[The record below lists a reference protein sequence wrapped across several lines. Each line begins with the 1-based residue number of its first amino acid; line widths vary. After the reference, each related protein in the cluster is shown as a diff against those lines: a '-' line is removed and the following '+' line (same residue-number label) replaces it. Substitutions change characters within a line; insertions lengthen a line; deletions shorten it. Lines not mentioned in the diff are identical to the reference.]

1 VSDRD
6 AFLRAI
12 ADRQGDPLARMQFAD
27 WLDDRDPVA
36 AAFQRILAEPD
47 RHDLRLA
54 WADMVGGERGEFV
67 AVQVELATLTDA
79 DGRPKPGWSELIERY
94 HRKLCRE
101 DATLAA
107 VKHRDALRRRERELL
122 TNMAT
127 SATSPLNWVVWEPQ
141 CLRGECV
148 CANLAG
154 DAADTNPHHCPRIT
168 FARGFVSSV
177 TLSWADWQAHAD
189 ALLAACPIRRVNRPR
204 ACGECQ
210 GQGCERIV
218 PQRGGWPAACPTCR
232 GTGRVAAW
240 VGGGRVVLTTW
251 PATHWIR
258 GGAPGLSRL
267 QLLGPDGPF
276 GETVPYGPTSDMVTR
291 LLDAEWP
298 GVDFGL
304 PAARGQAGNIWF
316 AELTPDSWQLTVHQP
331 DGTETTTTGGRAVT
345 GTP

>member
-1 VSDRD
+1 
-6 AFLRAI
+6 
-12 ADRQGDPLARMQFAD
+12 
-27 WLDDRDPVA
+27 
-36 AAFQRILAEPD
+36 
-47 RHDLRLA
+47 
-54 WADMVGGERGEFV
+54 MVGGERGEFV

-240 VGGGRVVLTTW
+240 VGGGRVVL
-251 PATHWIR
+251 A
-258 GGAPGLSRL
+258 
-267 QLLGPDGPF
+267 
-276 GETVPYGPTSDMVTR
+276 
-291 LLDAEWP
+291 AEWP
-298 GVDFGL
+298 GVEFEL

>member
-47 RHDLRLA
+47 RDDLRLA

-122 TNMAT
+122 TRPTHCTGGRTALWWAT
-127 SATSPLNWVVWEPQ
+127 AGTAVLRHAGTTNWSGAASSAWFT
-141 CLRGECV
+141 
-148 CANLAG
+148 
-154 DAADTNPHHCPRIT
+154 
-168 FARGFVSSV
+168 RGFVSSV
-177 TLSWADWQAHAD
+177 TLSWADWQTHAA

-232 GTGRVAAW
+232 GTGRVDEW

-251 PATHWIR
+251 PVLHCR
-258 GGAPGLSRL
+258 R
-267 QLLGPDGPF
+267 
-276 GETVPYGPTSDMVTR
+276 
-291 LLDAEWP
+291 
-298 GVDFGL
+298 
-304 PAARGQAGNIWF
+304 PAA
-316 AELTPDSWQLTVHQP
+316 
-331 DGTETTTTGGRAVT
+331 
-345 GTP
+345 